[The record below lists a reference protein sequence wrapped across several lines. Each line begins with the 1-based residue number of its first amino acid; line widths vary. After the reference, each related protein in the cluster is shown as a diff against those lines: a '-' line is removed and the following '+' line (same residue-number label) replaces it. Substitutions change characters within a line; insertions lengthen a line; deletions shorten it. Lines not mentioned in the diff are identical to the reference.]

1 VGPRYSIPTCA
12 LNRRWSRCVTP
23 PRGSWPGNQ
32 AVNGERSNLEDCN
45 IAREGEA
52 ANDESCREIMNPM
65 QPRAVISLAQP
76 DVEANFMQP
85 GEVNST
91 QPEVEANPMQPREV
105 NQM

>member
-1 VGPRYSIPTCA
+1 
-12 LNRRWSRCVTP
+12 
-23 PRGSWPGNQ
+23 
-32 AVNGERSNLEDCN
+32 
-45 IAREGEA
+45 
-52 ANDESCREIMNPM
+52 MNPM